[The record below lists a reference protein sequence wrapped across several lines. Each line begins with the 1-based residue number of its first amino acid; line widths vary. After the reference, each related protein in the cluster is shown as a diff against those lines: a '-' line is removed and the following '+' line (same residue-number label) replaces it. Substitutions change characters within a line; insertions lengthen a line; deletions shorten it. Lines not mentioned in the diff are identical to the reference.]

1 MAILGFLIPKSWIL
15 YGLLFAGA
23 IMLIWGVRV
32 DAFRDAVIK
41 IEREMEREDREKA
54 NDIRTGVRE
63 LRASGLQSGYNK
75 HYRD

>member
-1 MAILGFLIPKSWIL
+1 MSLLGFLIPKSWIL

-23 IMLIWGVRV
+23 IMLIWGIRL

-41 IEREMEREDREKA
+41 IEREMENEDREKA
-54 NDIRTGVRE
+54 NDIRAGVRK
-63 LRASGLQSGYNK
+63 LRSDGLQSGYNK